1 MLILLVEDDAVL
13 AAQTI
18 DFLNAEG
25 IEVDYA
31 ATLSCAKDIAAQTAT
46 FDKYDAI
53 VLDMALPDGNA
64 LSLLQQSLAGFDAPV
79 LFCTAATDLDDK
91 LAAFTAG
98 ALDYMTKPFAL
109 PELAVRIK
117 LLAGKVNKHNQVFE
131 LGSLHVDFS
140 AKIVTRGS
148 RTIVLSPQQW
158 QLLALLAEQA
168 PAPVCKAQILRHVWP
183 DSEVNNNM
191 YKSLLTRL
199 RHNLS
204 RDDEPSV
211 IQTLKGQGVAL
222 RESSS

>member
-1 MLILLVEDDAVL
+1 MLILLVEDDSVL

-25 IEVDYA
+25 IDVDYA
-31 ATLSCAKDIAAQTAT
+31 ATLASAKEIAAKNAA
-46 FDKYDAI
+46 FDEYDAI

-64 LSLLQQSLAGFDAPV
+64 LSLMQQTLAGFDAPV
-79 LFCTAATDLDDK
+79 LFCTAATALDDK
-91 LAAFTAG
+91 LAAFDAG
-98 ALDYMTKPFAL
+98 ALDYLTKPFAL

-117 LLAGKVNKHNQVFE
+117 LLTGKVSKQNQVFE
-131 LGSLHVDFS
+131 LGDLHIDFS
-140 AKIVTRGS
+140 AKIARRGG

-168 PAPVCKAQILRHVWP
+168 PAPVSKVQILRHIWP

-191 YKSLLTRL
+191 YKSLITRL

-204 RDDEPSV
+204 RGDEASV
-211 IQTLKGQGVAL
+211 IHTLKGQGVAL
-222 RESSS
+222 RETTP

>member
-25 IEVDYA
+25 IDVDYA
-31 ATLSCAKDIAAQTAT
+31 ATLGRAKEIAAQTAS

-53 VLDMALPDGNA
+53 ILDMSLPDGNA

-91 LAAFTAG
+91 LAAFAAG
-98 ALDYMTKPFAL
+98 ALDYITKPFAL
-109 PELAVRIK
+109 PELAVRVK
-117 LLAGKVNKHNQVFE
+117 LLAGKVSKCNQVFE

-140 AKIVTRGS
+140 AKIVRRGN

-158 QLLALLAEQA
+158 QLLTLLAEQA
-168 PAPVCKAQILRHVWP
+168 PAPVSKAQILRHIWP

-204 RDDEPSV
+204 RENEASV

-222 RESSS
+222 RESS